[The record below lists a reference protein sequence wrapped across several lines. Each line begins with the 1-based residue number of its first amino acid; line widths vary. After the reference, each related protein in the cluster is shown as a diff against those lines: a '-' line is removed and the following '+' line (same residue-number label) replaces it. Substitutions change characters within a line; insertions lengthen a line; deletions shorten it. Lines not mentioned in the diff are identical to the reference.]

1 MGQPELQQLLG
12 TLKPNEYELIVSLYG
27 VKSNGQRYWREN
39 RDRLIRPMEA
49 TALIQMLQDNYEK
62 LQDEEKALLALKR
75 VFVPYDPEADE

>member
-1 MGQPELQQLLG
+1 
-12 TLKPNEYELIVSLYG
+12 
-27 VKSNGQRYWREN
+27 
-39 RDRLIRPMEA
+39 MEA